1 MSRTRDRITV
11 GKAHAFDM
19 GYTADELK
27 TAWDTVKKTNV
38 LVQHLENNG
47 VTPLSLPPDLMDDLM
62 KKYKKYERNHAR
74 RTDVATVT
82 VPGVWAPCRNC

>member
-47 VTPLSLPPDLMDDLM
+47 VTPLQGRRSIWQRRGAWHRNMNVLYRAELREN
-62 KKYKKYERNHAR
+62 ERR
-74 RTDVATVT
+74 KI
-82 VPGVWAPCRNC
+82 

>member
-27 TAWDTVKKTNV
+27 TAWDTVKKI
-38 LVQHLENNG
+38 LKIMA
-47 VTPLSLPPDLMDDLM
+47 SLLCL
-62 KKYKKYERNHAR
+62 YLQI
-74 RTDVATVT
+74 
-82 VPGVWAPCRNC
+82 

>member
-1 MSRTRDRITV
+1 MEMSRTRDRITV

-38 LVQHLENNG
+38 LGRVCK
-47 VTPLSLPPDLMDDLM
+47 PLI
-62 KKYKKYERNHAR
+62 EAR
-74 RTDVATVT
+74 
-82 VPGVWAPCRNC
+82 

>member
-47 VTPLSLPPDLMDDLM
+47 VTPLSLPPYLMDDLM
-62 KKYKKYERNHAR
+62 KKYKKYERNHVR
-74 RTDVATVT
+74 RTDVATVSIMSSNS
-82 VPGVWAPCRNC
+82 PC

>member
-19 GYTADELK
+19 GYTKEYLQ

-38 LVQHLENNG
+38 LVRCLENNG
-47 VTPLSLPPDLMDDLM
+47 VIPLSLVD
-62 KKYKKYERNHAR
+62 KYKKIREESCPKN
-74 RTDVATVT
+74 
-82 VPGVWAPCRNC
+82 

>member
-47 VTPLSLPPDLMDDLM
+47 VTPLSLPPYLMDDLM
-62 KKYKKYERNHAR
+62 KKYKKI
-74 RTDVATVT
+74 
-82 VPGVWAPCRNC
+82 

>member
-38 LVQHLENNG
+38 IVQPLENNG

-62 KKYKKYERNHAR
+62 KKYKKIREESCPKN
-74 RTDVATVT
+74 
-82 VPGVWAPCRNC
+82 

>member
-19 GYTADELK
+19 GYTKEYLQ

-38 LVQHLENNG
+38 LVRCLENNG
-47 VTPLSLPPDLMDDLM
+47 VIPLSLPPGLMDELVD
-62 KKYKKYERNHAR
+62 KYKKIREESCPKN
-74 RTDVATVT
+74 
-82 VPGVWAPCRNC
+82 